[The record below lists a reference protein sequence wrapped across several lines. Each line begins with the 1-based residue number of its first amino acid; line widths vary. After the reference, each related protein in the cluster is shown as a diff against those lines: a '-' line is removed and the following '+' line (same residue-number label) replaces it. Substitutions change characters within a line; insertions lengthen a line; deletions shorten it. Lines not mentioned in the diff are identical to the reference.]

1 MKQRRMRAIAL
12 AGVLGM
18 TGALHMPLMANDA
31 VTAMDEIIVRASAS
45 EFMDVSAPLEEVV
58 AAIREQNDADLRTT
72 VQIELAE
79 TFGTARGILVAKDNL
94 R

>member
-1 MKQRRMRAIAL
+1 MKQRRMRATAL

-45 EFMDVSAPLEEVV
+45 EFMDESAPLEEAV

-72 VQIELAE
+72 VQIELADM
-79 TFGTARGILVAKDNL
+79 FGTSLGILIAKDNL